1 MNKRNQIITFFGQT
15 YRLRAIQ
22 EGCSMVIILDER
34 LNTHWQESQGWND
47 LGHLANVMVK
57 QGFAADHAE
66 ALSLLNSV
74 HADGI
79 G

>member
-1 MNKRNQIITFFGQT
+1 
-15 YRLRAIQ
+15 
-22 EGCSMVIILDER
+22 MVIILDER